1 MELRLLS
8 LCLVLFVLGYTQCS
22 EAHSMQKRGT
32 DDNSYDD
39 IMGDEAGDDEA
50 QNDADGGYDAEEENS
65 IPATIQTL
73 PTSYNVTVGRTI
85 RLECRVE
92 PADGAVVQWFRN
104 GQHFFMGR
112 LPMIAVGA
120 ERFSIADNSNDL
132 LISEVEP
139 SDSGVYKCS
148 LVQVEPVYIEH
159 TLSVQ
164 EAPRIES
171 LTANNNGVVM
181 EGSELLLTCKVAGSP
196 PPQII
201 WSKNSEEGNKR
212 LQEKDANFTLNGVYI
227 RKIKHDQAGKYICYA
242 INSVGHAQS
251 EIFIKVLHKPR
262 VHVPA
267 TVINSDVKVEA
278 VIQCYA
284 HGEPAPTI
292 TWFKDGI
299 IVDTFSGKYNV
310 NTQGGHS
317 NLTVVPQSD
326 EDFGTFTCEASNGHG
341 SHRASASLVQRPVV
355 ASGERDG
362 RKLAWRVHSRRP
374 LRLLHVQVRPLQDPA
389 GEIKEIS
396 LPIPQGKGHEYEVIY
411 ELKDLEPAEY
421 EVIIKA
427 KNDKDWSDSSEPI
440 IVDYDAQPMSIQHA
454 SVLYSGNSQHSIRP
468 AAHILFS
475 TMFMY
480 LLVRMI

>member
-1 MELRLLS
+1 
-8 LCLVLFVLGYTQCS
+8 
-22 EAHSMQKRGT
+22 
-32 DDNSYDD
+32 
-39 IMGDEAGDDEA
+39 
-50 QNDADGGYDAEEENS
+50 
-65 IPATIQTL
+65 
-73 PTSYNVTVGRTI
+73 
-85 RLECRVE
+85 
-92 PADGAVVQWFRN
+92 
-104 GQHFFMGR
+104 
-112 LPMIAVGA
+112 MIAVGA

-148 LVQVEPVYIEH
+148 LVQVEPVYIEPLFQYKKRLGSKYRGINKSVSCNTSQLNAS
-159 TLSVQ
+159 TLILEISGNHIGNYLDVTG
-164 EAPRIES
+164 

-326 EDFGTFTCEASNGHG
+326 EDFGTFTCE
-341 SHRASASLVQRPVV
+341 
-355 ASGERDG
+355 
-362 RKLAWRVHSRRP
+362 
-374 LRLLHVQVRPLQDPA
+374 
-389 GEIKEIS
+389 
-396 LPIPQGKGHEYEVIY
+396 
-411 ELKDLEPAEY
+411 
-421 EVIIKA
+421 
-427 KNDKDWSDSSEPI
+427 
-440 IVDYDAQPMSIQHA
+440 
-454 SVLYSGNSQHSIRP
+454 
-468 AAHILFS
+468 
-475 TMFMY
+475 
-480 LLVRMI
+480 